1 MNVQQK
7 ALKKVTV
14 TPPDPKYT
22 QKDIRKQHLRVVPYC
37 RVSTGSEEQ
46 QTSFT
51 AQMEYYT
58 QRIADTEGWMM
69 VRLYADE
76 GITGTST
83 KKRTQFNKMIR
94 DAEKGKIDLVITK
107 SVSRFCRNTLDGLEY
122 IRRLKKCG
130 VGVYFEK
137 ENTNTLYMANEMILT
152 FLMSQAQAESESMS
166 TNIQWGHRARFK
178 QGIVHYNFSNFLGYR
193 RGDDGEPE
201 IDEEEAPT
209 VRRIFARYLMG
220 QSVGQICRD
229 LTADGCKTARGG
241 TQWSDHTVRAI
252 LENEKYM
259 GDAILQKT
267 FTLDLFSRQQ
277 VKNEGQLPKYYVEN
291 AHVPIIDR
299 ATFRKVQE
307 ELARRSS
314 LRKTSSKAKTEQG
327 KHSGKYVLS
336 GLVVCSEC
344 GSPYRR
350 ITYMPDGQKRFVWR
364 CLNRIEHGKRI
375 CKHSTTV
382 DELELQA
389 AVTAALNEMFRQRE
403 ARETLADCVATA
415 LAGTGD
421 NTSLPA
427 VEAKLRALQEEQM
440 NLFRLAANAGPEN
453 TEYDDRM
460 IQVNAAMME
469 LTARKTELGREGG
482 ADPVYNSRVQSI
494 TGILEQTDSAIT
506 GFDDGLV
513 FQMVSRVTVL
523 DRERVSV
530 RFKDGTE
537 LEQAV
542 EHIDRSASA

>member
-1 MNVQQK
+1 MGPC
-7 ALKKVTV
+7 L
-14 TPPDPKYT
+14 
-22 QKDIRKQHLRVVPYC
+22 
-37 RVSTGSEEQ
+37 TG
-46 QTSFT
+46 
-51 AQMEYYT
+51 A
-58 QRIADTEGWMM
+58 
-69 VRLYADE
+69 
-76 GITGTST
+76 
-83 KKRTQFNKMIR
+83 
-94 DAEKGKIDLVITK
+94 
-107 SVSRFCRNTLDGLEY
+107 
-122 IRRLKKCG
+122 
-130 VGVYFEK
+130 
-137 ENTNTLYMANEMILT
+137 
-152 FLMSQAQAESESMS
+152 
-166 TNIQWGHRARFK
+166 
-178 QGIVHYNFSNFLGYR
+178 
-193 RGDDGEPE
+193 
-201 IDEEEAPT
+201 
-209 VRRIFARYLMG
+209 
-220 QSVGQICRD
+220 
-229 LTADGCKTARGG
+229 
-241 TQWSDHTVRAI
+241 
-252 LENEKYM
+252 NEKYM

-469 LTARKTELGREGG
+469 LTARKTELEREDG
-482 ADPVYNSRVQSI
+482 AARYVEVTAGLTGNGVTEILTGLTAGQQLVTVGQAYLNDGDPVRI
-494 TGILEQTDSAIT
+494 
-506 GFDDGLV
+506 
-513 FQMVSRVTVL
+513 VS
-523 DRERVSV
+523 
-530 RFKDGTE
+530 GTE
-537 LEQAV
+537 TPEVPEETEADAPEDGEGQG
-542 EHIDRSASA
+542 E

>member
-1 MNVQQK
+1 
-7 ALKKVTV
+7 
-14 TPPDPKYT
+14 
-22 QKDIRKQHLRVVPYC
+22 
-37 RVSTGSEEQ
+37 
-46 QTSFT
+46 
-51 AQMEYYT
+51 
-58 QRIADTEGWMM
+58 
-69 VRLYADE
+69 
-76 GITGTST
+76 
-83 KKRTQFNKMIR
+83 
-94 DAEKGKIDLVITK
+94 
-107 SVSRFCRNTLDGLEY
+107 
-122 IRRLKKCG
+122 
-130 VGVYFEK
+130 
-137 ENTNTLYMANEMILT
+137 
-152 FLMSQAQAESESMS
+152 
-166 TNIQWGHRARFK
+166 
-178 QGIVHYNFSNFLGYR
+178 
-193 RGDDGEPE
+193 
-201 IDEEEAPT
+201 
-209 VRRIFARYLMG
+209 
-220 QSVGQICRD
+220 
-229 LTADGCKTARGG
+229 
-241 TQWSDHTVRAI
+241 
-252 LENEKYM
+252 
-259 GDAILQKT
+259 
-267 FTLDLFSRQQ
+267 
-277 VKNEGQLPKYYVEN
+277 
-291 AHVPIIDR
+291 
-299 ATFRKVQE
+299 
-307 ELARRSS
+307 
-314 LRKTSSKAKTEQG
+314 
-327 KHSGKYVLS
+327 
-336 GLVVCSEC
+336 
-344 GSPYRR
+344 
-350 ITYMPDGQKRFVWR
+350 MPDGQKRFVWR

-469 LTARKTELGREGG
+469 LTARKTELEREGG